1 MKTATAGLLL
11 LEDAAFTLL
20 QNFWHDTDCVHV
32 TYLCF
37 VAKEFELLVSAV
49 YARRDYK
56 GA

>member
-11 LEDAAFTLL
+11 EDEAFTLL
-20 QNFWHDTDCVHV
+20 QNFWHETDCVHV
-32 TYLCF
+32 TDLCF

-49 YARRDYK
+49 YAKRDCK